1 MRDLLDSKTRR
12 YIFVGFCLIAIYF
25 GFFYIDKIGEFI
37 SRAYQVFRPLVYG
50 LVIAFIINLPINFFH
65 NDIFSRFDVFK
76 KNKKLSLTLSLAIS
90 WIIFFAMV
98 TIVLTVL
105 IPELSR
111 AITKLSEN
119 IPVFFDSLVDFLD
132 NYKFL
137 ERASHILEDKVQSL
151 DLDGISRTVTSFL
164 QGFLNSES
172 SILNKTGSIIS
183 TVSQG
188 ILALGIGFIFS
199 IYVSLNKNGLADGIT
214 GFIFAHLPIE
224 VAKNIIYVSKL
235 SYASFSRFLE
245 TKILSC
251 IALGVACFIGMLILR
266 LPSAGMISILMGAFD
281 IIPYI
286 GAFSATAIG
295 MILIFIYSPAKALIF
310 LIFILI
316 LQQVQQQIFYPLVI
330 GKHQGLPAI
339 WIFVSVV
346 IGGGLFGVFGMVAFI
361 PLATVV
367 YTLVTDNTKKKLKN
381 KKISEEE
388 IEDLRNKTYEE
399 IREENLKD
407 M

>member
-1 MRDLLDSKTRR
+1 
-12 YIFVGFCLIAIYF
+12 
-25 GFFYIDKIGEFI
+25 
-37 SRAYQVFRPLVYG
+37 
-50 LVIAFIINLPINFFH
+50 
-65 NDIFSRFDVFK
+65 
-76 KNKKLSLTLSLAIS
+76 
-90 WIIFFAMV
+90 
-98 TIVLTVL
+98 
-105 IPELSR
+105 
-111 AITKLSEN
+111 
-119 IPVFFDSLVDFLD
+119 
-132 NYKFL
+132 
-137 ERASHILEDKVQSL
+137 
-151 DLDGISRTVTSFL
+151 
-164 QGFLNSES
+164 
-172 SILNKTGSIIS
+172 
-183 TVSQG
+183 
-188 ILALGIGFIFS
+188 
-199 IYVSLNKNGLADGIT
+199 
-214 GFIFAHLPIE
+214 
-224 VAKNIIYVSKL
+224 
-235 SYASFSRFLE
+235 
-245 TKILSC
+245 
-251 IALGVACFIGMLILR
+251 
-266 LPSAGMISILMGAFD
+266 MGAFD

-381 KKISEEE
+381 KNISEEE
-388 IEDLRNKTYEE
+388 IEYLRNKTYEE